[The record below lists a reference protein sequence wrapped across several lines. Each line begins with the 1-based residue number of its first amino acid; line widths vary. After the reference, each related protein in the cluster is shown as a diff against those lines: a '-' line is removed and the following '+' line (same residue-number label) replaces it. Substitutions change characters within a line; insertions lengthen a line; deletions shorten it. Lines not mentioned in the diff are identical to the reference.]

1 MKKYWLYWAIVVIL
15 CFSLTGCSDE
25 KRVSGYT
32 WLGGDDSKLLL
43 EKDGTFIW
51 YQNPENTEDH
61 YYTGT
66 YEVYNGRKAITFLS
80 ELPES
85 NLTKE
90 DQEEMIGH
98 LKNHRMKHYF
108 ALILYRE
115 YHMIDGQNVLTE
127 TETKPYY
134 GFLVNEDTYLD
145 LIDMT
150 TQTYQNFT
158 KEVPAEE

>member
-1 MKKYWLYWAIVVIL
+1 M
-15 CFSLTGCSDE
+15 
-25 KRVSGYT
+25 
-32 WLGGDDSKLLL
+32 
-43 EKDGTFIW
+43 
-51 YQNPENTEDH
+51 
-61 YYTGT
+61 
-66 YEVYNGRKAITFLS
+66 S